1 MSRKLSKN
9 RSGPKNSSIQP
20 SIFDDGKTPLWETLL
35 DSSDFE
41 KDFII
46 REVFQRK
53 SKNNKIK
60 MNSYSL
66 NDDCLF
72 YEKVQFLL
80 VFHLFFF
87 ILLIDEK
94 K

>member
-1 MSRKLSKN
+1 MSRRLSKN
-9 RSGPKNSSIQP
+9 KNSTKNNVIKH
-20 SIFDDGKTPLWETLL
+20 SIFDDGKTPLWETLI

-41 KDFII
+41 KEFII

-72 YEKVQFLL
+72 YEKVQTLLFINFFLS
-80 VFHLFFF
+80 
-87 ILLIDEK
+87 IILIDEQK
-94 K
+94 